1 MALLSKKWTNDPT
14 RRGELAFG
22 PLMVL
27 PAVVGLVL
35 FQFLPLGAA
44 VLNSFRSFNPF
55 TKRPNGWAGF
65 NNFDAVLHNA
75 GFQSAIVMTVIYI
88 VLLLAVIIPLALGLA
103 ILIDR
108 RLPGTTLARSAIIGA
123 LAASEAVSALIWNQM
138 YAPNSGLFNA
148 ILDAMGQPAVPFL
161 ANATLGTFSI
171 VAMVTWK
178 EVGLPMLILLG
189 GLQAIPPQLYE
200 AASIDG
206 ADRWSTFRRITL
218 PQLKPSLILAIFI
231 VTVTGARLF
240 TPILLLTQGGPSG
253 RTTNV
258 TYFSYSQAFEFSS
271 PGLASASVMFML
283 LVMMVITL
291 AQGFLLREAKGSRR

>member
-1 MALLSKKWTNDPT
+1 MALQRNAWRNDPT
-14 RRGELAFG
+14 RRGELLFG
-22 PLMVL
+22 PLMSV
-27 PAVVGLVL
+27 PALVGLVL
-35 FQFLPLGAA
+35 FQFLPLGTAI
-44 VLNSFRSFNPF
+44 VNSFRSFNPF
-55 TKRPNGWAGF
+55 TKRPNGWAGIQ
-65 NNFDAVLHNA
+65 NFDAVLHNA
-75 GFQSAIVMTVIYI
+75 AFHSALIMTVVYI
-88 VLLLAVIIPLALGLA
+88 VLLLAVVIPLALGLA
-103 ILIDR
+103 LLINR
-108 RLPGTTLARSAIIGA
+108 RLPGTTLARAAIIGA

-138 YAPNSGLFNA
+138 YAPSSGLFNA
-148 ILDAMGQPAVPFL
+148 ILDAMGQSAVPFL
-161 ANATLGTFSI
+161 SNGTLAVFSI

-189 GLQAIPPQLYE
+189 GLQAVPPQLYE

-206 ADRWSTFRRITL
+206 ADRWSIFRRITL

-283 LVMMVITL
+283 IVMMAITL
-291 AQGFLLREAKGSRR
+291 AQGFLLREAKGMRR